1 MLDPKELRNNIDQI
15 AKQLRRRG
23 FELDINEF
31 NILEEKRKVLQKE
44 TQELQTKRNHA
55 SKQIGMAKSKG
66 EDASEMMKEV
76 ANLGDE
82 LKRNE
87 IELEKLQQQLLNF
100 QLMIPNL
107 PQESVPDGRS
117 EKDNKEIRKWGK
129 IPEFDF
135 KPKDHVELG
144 EHNKLID
151 FEAAAK
157 LSGSRFVVLRDNL
170 ARMQRALAQFML
182 DLHIEEHGYKE
193 VYVPYLVHERCLF
206 GTGQLPKFRED
217 LFEVKGDWNLMLIPT
232 AEVPMVNLVRDDIID
247 AIELPIKL
255 VGQTP
260 SFRSEAG
267 SYGKDT
273 RGMIRMHQFQKVEL
287 VQVVKPENSARAHEE
302 MTGQAEKVLQLLEL
316 PYRVVELC
324 TGDLGFSATKTYDL
338 EVWLPAQ
345 NCYRE
350 ISSCSNCGDF
360 QARRMQARWRP
371 AQNAKPELLHTLN
384 ASGLAIGRTLVAIM
398 ENYQTADGRIRVPR
412 ELKRYMGDAEFV

>member
-107 PQESVPDGRS
+107 PQESVPDGTS

-324 TGDLGFSATKTYDL
+324 TGDLGFSVTKTYDL

>member
-44 TQELQTKRNHA
+44 TQELQTKRNHV

-66 EDASEMMKEV
+66 EDASAMMEEV

-107 PQESVPDGRS
+107 PQESVPDGTS

-129 IPEFDF
+129 TPEFDF